1 MLDGVEGQPPPSGAK
16 RRPLRIMVV
25 VDSAVES
32 LETKS
37 PLSTTGRYAKAEH
50 GGVMGEKPISDLQGL
65 AEAIPSP
72 GHA

>member
-1 MLDGVEGQPPPSGAK
+1 MLDGVEVKPPPSGAE

-37 PLSTTGRYAKAEH
+37 PLSTTGRYAKAER
-50 GGVMGEKPISDLQGL
+50 GGMVGEKPPSVLQG
-65 AEAIPSP
+65 
-72 GHA
+72 